1 VQLKILKNNSMEKP
15 FINVMIVDD
24 HEIFRNGLKMA
35 VGRLKYAH
43 VSAEADNG
51 LDFITQ
57 IEKKRPDIVLMDIEM
72 PVMNGIDATGKAMT
86 MYPDL
91 KIIALTMYKDDAYIQ
106 SMLEAGAR
114 GFLIKNI
121 TKDILDRAIQAVYHG
136 KTYYSEELWDYFT
149 KKVTAQEEDEE
160 KNLNLTP
167 RENEILQLLAEGLTN
182 KEIANKLFLSER
194 TVVGHKTNLLSKTN
208 CKNTV
213 SLLAFA
219 IKSGLIHI

>member
-1 VQLKILKNNSMEKP
+1 MEKP

-35 VGRLKYAH
+35 ISRLKYAQ

-51 LDFITQ
+51 LDFLNQ

-72 PVMNGIDATGKAMT
+72 PVMNGIDATRKAIT
-86 MYPDL
+86 QYPGL

-149 KKVTAQEEDEE
+149 KKVTAQEDDDE

-219 IKSGLIHI
+219 IKNGLVQI

>member
-1 VQLKILKNNSMEKP
+1 MEKP

>member
-1 VQLKILKNNSMEKP
+1 MEKP

-35 VGRLKYAH
+35 ISRLKYAQA
-43 VSAEADNG
+43 SAEADNG
-51 LDFITQ
+51 LDFLNQ

-72 PVMNGIDATGKAMT
+72 PIMNGIEATRKAMKI
-86 MYPDL
+86 YPEL

-149 KKVTAQEEDEE
+149 KKVTAQEEEEE

-167 RENEILQLLAEGLTN
+167 RENEILQLLAKGLTN

-194 TVVGHKTNLLSKTN
+194 TVVGHKTNLLSKAN

-219 IKSGLIHI
+219 IKNGLVHI